1 MKKVEKLHDQRGTNK
16 NIHIC
21 RENKHCVT
29 YATSSV
35 VHTMMTW
42 GNGCGGGGGGG
53 KHQLRF

>member
-1 MKKVEKLHDQRGTNK
+1 MKNVEKLHDQRGTNK

-42 GNGCGGGGGGG
+42 GNGWGGGE